1 MKLQN
6 NEIKNIFKI
15 FKKITISSMKMSL
28 KKNYKKNLQLWIF
41 VMHLEID
48 LSKE

>member
-28 KKNYKKNLQLWIF
+28 KKKIIKKIYNYGYL
-41 VMHLEID
+41 
-48 LSKE
+48 